1 MFNISDL
8 ITRAWNILW
17 RYRVLWVFALLLA
30 LSGGAGGGG
39 GGGGGG
45 GSGASVNM
53 PAAGDEWFGG
63 WDHDFDGGRMSQ
75 WLDEAVAWFEA
86 TVTPMFAT
94 EERALRSAIAIVAII
109 IGISLLVSL
118 LLALVRYPSETAV
131 MRLVDEY
138 EQTGRKVK
146 FKEGWRLGWH
156 NRAWKLFL
164 VDLLIGTPAFTIIII
179 LVGILGLLIW
189 KMAEATSANV
199 SPAAVIGIIFISLF
213 FLAFGLLMALVSLLR
228 QYVARFVTLEGAGV
242 GEAFKRGWAM
252 FKGRFWGTVVLG
264 LVQMGLGIAFGL
276 AAVLATFLLIPAYAI
291 LALPGALVAALP
303 GGLAYL
309 LATISLPDAVAIAI
323 GILVALPLF
332 FAVVFSPLG
341 FLGGMF
347 TVFLS
352 NMWTLAFR
360 TLRPAGAPPPLMTEI
375 PPALPYEAR
384 QEE

>member
-1 MFNISDL
+1 MFDIGNLIS
-8 ITRAWNILW
+8 RAWNILW
-17 RYRVLWVFALLLA
+17 KYRVLWIFALLLA

-39 GGGGGG
+39 GGGGAGG
-45 GSGASVNM
+45 GSSANLPS
-53 PAAGDEWFGG
+53 AGDEWFGG
-63 WDHDFDGGRMSQ
+63 WGHDFDGGRMPQ
-75 WLDEAVAWFEA
+75 WVDEAVTWFEA

-94 EERALRSAIAIVAII
+94 EERALRSAIAIVAVI
-109 IGISLLVSL
+109 IGISLLFSL

-138 EQTGRKVK
+138 EQTARKVK

-164 VDLLIGTPAFTIIII
+164 VDLLIGTPAFTIVIL
-179 LVGILGLLIW
+179 LVGLLGWLVYVLAGVGSIDFQ
-189 KMAEATSANV
+189 
-199 SPAAVIGIIFISLF
+199 PAAIVGIIFVSLF
-213 FLAFGLLMALVSLLR
+213 LLAFGLLMALVSLLR
-228 QYVARFVTLEGAGV
+228 QYVARFVTLEGTGV
-242 GEAFKRGWAM
+242 GEAFRRGWQM

-276 AAVLATFLLIPAYAI
+276 AAVLATFLLIPAYAF

-309 LATISLPDAVAIAI
+309 LANISLPDAVAIAI
-323 GILVALPLF
+323 GIFIALPF
-332 FAVVFSPLG
+332 FFWVVFSPLS

-347 TVFLS
+347 AVFTS
-352 NMWTLAFR
+352 NIWTLAFR
-360 TLRPAGAPPPLMTEI
+360 TLQPVGSPPPLSSEV
-375 PPALPYEAR
+375 PPALPHEAP